1 MFCANNEVVTRNL
14 KILTLL
20 SSSISLSYICKK
32 IAPMNFLRTFLASVL
47 GTFTALFLG
56 GIIFFML
63 IAGIASVVN
72 SDDSSAAMI
81 QDNSVLSLKLNLP
94 IMDNVPGSQDF
105 QVSLGLDA
113 ESIQLIDLVTAIDL
127 AKTNNKIKGI
137 HLRSDYLVAGWAQTK
152 TLRDALL
159 SFKDSGK
166 FVSAYADFFTQ
177 KGYYLASAADSIFVN
192 PNGGVEFKGLASEVL
207 YFKDFED
214 EYGFK
219 MEVIRHGKYK
229 SSVEPYLSNSMSEAN
244 RDQIGSLIA
253 SFWETIGSEIAQARS
268 ISVAELDAIA
278 TDLKAN
284 LVGNALKVGLIDQI
298 SYKSEYIELL
308 KNKLGISEKDKLKLV
323 DYNDILAGNAA
334 HKKGV
339 RDKIAIIYAQGPIL
353 FGEGNETQIGE
364 QVFVEAIEEAA
375 KSKRVKAI
383 VLRVNSPGGSAM
395 ISDILWNALE
405 DAKKKKPL
413 LVSMGN
419 IAASG
424 GYYIACNADTIFADP
439 MTVTG
444 SIGVF
449 ATIPNVK
456 GFTDNIGINAEHV
469 MTHKNAVGYS
479 PFEPI
484 SSGFRKS
491 ALEGI
496 EHVYNTFKQRVA
508 DGRNLSLEEVEALAQ
523 GRVWTG
529 LQAKENGLVDELGG
543 LGAAIEAA
551 AALAEIEEYN
561 LTSYPKVETD
571 FDDIFTLMSPFTAI
585 ETQIKSVLPREF
597 SAFIEASISEKN
609 QAPRIQVRIP
619 FLLDIR

>member
-1 MFCANNEVVTRNL
+1 M
-14 KILTLL
+14 
-20 SSSISLSYICKK
+20 SPSISLSYICKK
-32 IAPMNFLRTFLASVL
+32 IAPMNFIRTFFASVL
-47 GTFTALFLG
+47 GTLTALFLG
-56 GIIFFML
+56 GIILFVL

-113 ESIQLIDLVTAIDL
+113 ESIQLIDLVTAIEL
-127 AKTNNKIKGI
+127 AKTNDKIKGI
-137 HLRSDYLVAGWAQTK
+137 HLRSDYLAAGWAQTK

-192 PNGGVEFKGLASEVL
+192 PNGGVELKGLASEVL

-229 SSVEPYLSNSMSEAN
+229 SAVEPYLSNSMSEAN
-244 RDQIGSLIA
+244 REQIGSLIA
-253 SFWETIGSEIAQARS
+253 SLWETIGSEIAEARN

-278 TDLKAN
+278 SDLKAN
-284 LVGNALKVGLIDQI
+284 LVGNTLKVGLIDHI

-308 KNKLGISEKDKLKLV
+308 KSKLGLSEKDKLKLV

-339 RDKIAIIYAQGPIL
+339 RDKIAVIYAQGPIL
-353 FGEGNETQIGE
+353 FGEGSETQIGD

-413 LVSMGN
+413 VVSMGN
-419 IAASG
+419 VAASG
-424 GYYIACNADTIFADP
+424 GYYIACNANTIFADP

-449 ATIPNVK
+449 ATIPNIK
-456 GFTDNIGINAEHV
+456 GFTDDIGIKAEHV

-484 SSGFRKS
+484 SPGFRKS
-491 ALEGI
+491 ALESI
-496 EHVYNTFKQRVA
+496 EHVYDTFKQRVA

-551 AALAEIEEYN
+551 AVLAEIEEYN

-571 FDDIFTLMSPFTAI
+571 FDDIFALMSPFAAI

-597 SAFIEASISEKN
+597 STFIEASTSEKN

-619 FLLDIR
+619 FSLDIR

>member
-1 MFCANNEVVTRNL
+1 M
-14 KILTLL
+14 
-20 SSSISLSYICKK
+20 SPSISLSYICKK
-32 IAPMNFLRTFLASVL
+32 IAPMNFIRTFFASVL
-47 GTFTALFLG
+47 GTLTALFLG
-56 GIIFFML
+56 GIILFVL

-113 ESIQLIDLVTAIDL
+113 ESIQLIDLVTAIEL
-127 AKTNNKIKGI
+127 AKTNDKIKGI
-137 HLRSDYLVAGWAQTK
+137 HLRSDYLAAGWAQTK

-159 SFKDSGK
+159 SFKNSGK

-192 PNGGVEFKGLASEVL
+192 PNGGVELKGLASEVL

-229 SSVEPYLSNSMSEAN
+229 SAVEPYLSNSMSEAN
-244 RDQIGSLIA
+244 REQIGSLIA
-253 SFWETIGSEIAQARS
+253 SLWETIGSEIAEARN

-278 TDLKAN
+278 SDLKAN
-284 LVGNALKVGLIDQI
+284 LVGNALKVGLIDHV

-308 KNKLGISEKDKLKLV
+308 KSKLGLSEKDKLKLV
-323 DYNDILAGNAA
+323 DYNDILAGNAS

-339 RDKIAIIYAQGPIL
+339 RDKIAVIYAQGPIL
-353 FGEGNETQIGE
+353 FGEGSETQIGD

-405 DAKKKKPL
+405 DARKKKPL
-413 LVSMGN
+413 VVSMGN
-419 IAASG
+419 VAASG
-424 GYYIACNADTIFADP
+424 GYYIACNANTIFADP

-449 ATIPNVK
+449 ATIPNIK
-456 GFTDNIGINAEHV
+456 GFTDDIGIKAEHV

-484 SSGFRKS
+484 SRGFRKS

-496 EHVYNTFKQRVA
+496 KNVYDTFKQRVA

-551 AALAEIEEYN
+551 AVLAEIEEYN

-571 FDDIFTLMSPFTAI
+571 FDDIFALMSPFAAI

-597 SAFIEASISEKN
+597 STFIEASTSEKN

-619 FLLDIR
+619 FSLDIR

>member
-1 MFCANNEVVTRNL
+1 
-14 KILTLL
+14 
-20 SSSISLSYICKK
+20 
-32 IAPMNFLRTFLASVL
+32 MNFLRTFFASVL
-47 GTFTALFLG
+47 GTLTALFLG
-56 GIIFFML
+56 GIILFML

-113 ESIQLIDLVTAIDL
+113 ESIQLIDLVTAIEL
-127 AKTNNKIKGI
+127 AKTNGKIKGI
-137 HLRSDYLVAGWAQTK
+137 HLRSDYLAAGWAQTK

-177 KGYYLASAADSIFVN
+177 KGYYLASASDSIFVN

-229 SSVEPYLSNSMSEAN
+229 SAVEPYLSNSMSEAN
-244 RDQIGSLIA
+244 REQIGSLIA
-253 SFWETIGSEIAQARS
+253 SLWETIGSEIAEARS
-268 ISVAELDAIA
+268 ISVAELDVIA
-278 TDLKAN
+278 TNLEAN
-284 LVGNALKVGLIDQI
+284 LLGNALKVGLIDQI

-308 KNKLGISEKDKLKLV
+308 KNKLGLLEKDKLKLV

-353 FGEGNETQIGE
+353 FGEGNETQIGD

-413 LVSMGN
+413 VVSMGN
-419 IAASG
+419 VAASG

-456 GFTDNIGINAEHV
+456 GFTDDIGIKAEHV

-484 SSGFRKS
+484 SPGFRKS
-491 ALEGI
+491 ALESI
-496 EHVYNTFKQRVA
+496 EHVYDTFKQRVA

-529 LQAKENGLVDELGG
+529 LQAKKNGLVDELGG

-551 AALAEIEEYN
+551 AVLAEIEEYN

-571 FDDIFTLMSPFTAI
+571 FDDIFALMSPFAKI
-585 ETQIKSVLPREF
+585 ETQIKLALPREF
-597 SAFIEASISEKN
+597 STFIEASTSEKN
-609 QAPRIQVRIP
+609 QAPRIQARIP
-619 FLLDIR
+619 FSLDIR

>member
-1 MFCANNEVVTRNL
+1 
-14 KILTLL
+14 
-20 SSSISLSYICKK
+20 
-32 IAPMNFLRTFLASVL
+32 
-47 GTFTALFLG
+47 
-56 GIIFFML
+56 
-63 IAGIASVVN
+63 
-72 SDDSSAAMI
+72 
-81 QDNSVLSLKLNLP
+81 
-94 IMDNVPGSQDF
+94 MDNVPGSQDF

-113 ESIQLIDLVTAIDL
+113 ESIQLIDLVTAIEL
-127 AKTNNKIKGI
+127 AKTNDKIKGI
-137 HLRSDYLVAGWAQTK
+137 HLRSDYLAAGWAQTK

-159 SFKDSGK
+159 SFKNSGK

-192 PNGGVEFKGLASEVL
+192 PNGGVELKGLASEVL

-229 SSVEPYLSNSMSEAN
+229 SAVEPYLSNSMSEAN
-244 RDQIGSLIA
+244 REQIGSLIA
-253 SFWETIGSEIAQARS
+253 SLWETIGSEIAEARN

-278 TDLKAN
+278 SDLKAN
-284 LVGNALKVGLIDQI
+284 LVGNALKVGLIDHV

-308 KNKLGISEKDKLKLV
+308 KSKLGLSEKDKLKLV

-339 RDKIAIIYAQGPIL
+339 RDKIAVIYAQGPIL
-353 FGEGNETQIGE
+353 FGEGSETQIGD
-364 QVFVEAIEEAA
+364 QVFVEAIQEAA

-413 LVSMGN
+413 VVSMGN
-419 IAASG
+419 VAASG
-424 GYYIACNADTIFADP
+424 GYYIACNANTIFADP

-449 ATIPNVK
+449 STIPNIK
-456 GFTDNIGINAEHV
+456 GFTDDIGIKAEHV

-479 PFEPI
+479 PFESI
-484 SSGFRKS
+484 SPGFRKS

-496 EHVYNTFKQRVA
+496 EYVYDTFKQRVA

-543 LGAAIEAA
+543 LGAAIKAA
-551 AALAEIEEYN
+551 AVLAEIEEYN

-571 FDDIFTLMSPFTAI
+571 FDDIFALMSPFAAI
-585 ETQIKSVLPREF
+585 ETQIKSALPREF
-597 SAFIEASISEKN
+597 STFIEASTSEKN
-609 QAPRIQVRIP
+609 QAPRIQARIP
-619 FLLDIR
+619 FSLDIR

>member
-1 MFCANNEVVTRNL
+1 
-14 KILTLL
+14 
-20 SSSISLSYICKK
+20 
-32 IAPMNFLRTFLASVL
+32 MNFLRTFFASVL
-47 GTFTALFLG
+47 GTLTALFLG
-56 GIIFFML
+56 GIILFML

-72 SDDSSAAMI
+72 SNDSSAAMI

-127 AKTNNKIKGI
+127 AKTNDKIKGI
-137 HLRSDYLVAGWAQTK
+137 HLRSDYLMAGWVQIK

-177 KGYYLASAADSIFVN
+177 KGYYLASASDSIFVN

-229 SSVEPYLSNSMSEAN
+229 SAVEPYLSNSMSEAN
-244 RDQIGSLIA
+244 REQIGSLIA
-253 SFWETIGSEIAQARS
+253 SLWETIGSEIAEARS
-268 ISVAELDAIA
+268 ISVAELDVIA
-278 TDLKAN
+278 TNLEAN
-284 LVGNALKVGLIDQI
+284 LLGNALKVGLIDQI

-308 KNKLGISEKDKLKLV
+308 KNKLGLLEKDKLKLV

-353 FGEGNETQIGE
+353 FGEGNETQIGD

-413 LVSMGN
+413 VVSMGN
-419 IAASG
+419 VAASG

-456 GFTDNIGINAEHV
+456 GFTDDIGIKAEHV

-484 SSGFRKS
+484 SPGFRKS
-491 ALEGI
+491 ALESI
-496 EHVYNTFKQRVA
+496 EHVYDTFKQRVA

-529 LQAKENGLVDELGG
+529 LQAKKNGLVDELGG

-551 AALAEIEEYN
+551 AVLAEIEEYN

-571 FDDIFTLMSPFTAI
+571 FDDIFALMSPFTAI
-585 ETQIKSVLPREF
+585 ETQIKSLLPREF
-597 SAFIEASISEKN
+597 SAFIEASISGKN
-609 QAPRIQVRIP
+609 QVPRIQARIP
-619 FLLDIR
+619 FSLDIR

>member
-1 MFCANNEVVTRNL
+1 M
-14 KILTLL
+14 
-20 SSSISLSYICKK
+20 SPSISLSYICKK
-32 IAPMNFLRTFLASVL
+32 IAPMNFIRTFFASVL
-47 GTFTALFLG
+47 GTLTALFLG
-56 GIIFFML
+56 GIILFVL

-113 ESIQLIDLVTAIDL
+113 ESIQLIDLVTAIEL
-127 AKTNNKIKGI
+127 AKTNDKIKGI
-137 HLRSDYLVAGWAQTK
+137 HLRSDYLAAGWAQTK

-159 SFKDSGK
+159 SFKNSGK

-192 PNGGVEFKGLASEVL
+192 PNGGVELKGLASEVL

-229 SSVEPYLSNSMSEAN
+229 SAVEPYLSNSMSEAN
-244 RDQIGSLIA
+244 REQIGSLIA
-253 SFWETIGSEIAQARS
+253 SLWETIGSEIAEARN

-278 TDLKAN
+278 SDLKAN
-284 LVGNALKVGLIDQI
+284 LVGNALKVGLIDHV

-308 KNKLGISEKDKLKLV
+308 KSKLGLSEKDKLKLV
-323 DYNDILAGNAA
+323 DYNDILAGNAS

-339 RDKIAIIYAQGPIL
+339 RDKIAVIYAQGPIL
-353 FGEGNETQIGE
+353 FGEGSETQIGD

-413 LVSMGN
+413 VVSMGN
-419 IAASG
+419 VAASG
-424 GYYIACNADTIFADP
+424 GYYIACNANTIFADP

-449 ATIPNVK
+449 ATIPNIK
-456 GFTDNIGINAEHV
+456 GFTDDIGIKAEHV

-484 SSGFRKS
+484 SPGFRKS

-496 EHVYNTFKQRVA
+496 ENVYDTFKQRVA

-551 AALAEIEEYN
+551 AVLAEIEEYN

-571 FDDIFTLMSPFTAI
+571 FDDIFALMSPFAAI

-597 SAFIEASISEKN
+597 STFIEASTSEKN

-619 FLLDIR
+619 FSLDIR

>member
-1 MFCANNEVVTRNL
+1 M
-14 KILTLL
+14 
-20 SSSISLSYICKK
+20 SPSISLSYICKK
-32 IAPMNFLRTFLASVL
+32 IAPMNFIRTFFASVL
-47 GTFTALFLG
+47 GTLTALFLG
-56 GIIFFML
+56 GIILFML

-113 ESIQLIDLVTAIDL
+113 ESIQLIDLVTAIEL
-127 AKTNNKIKGI
+127 AKTNDKIKGI
-137 HLRSDYLVAGWAQTK
+137 HLRSDYLAAGWAQTK

-192 PNGGVEFKGLASEVL
+192 PNGGVELKGLASEVL

-229 SSVEPYLSNSMSEAN
+229 SAVEPYLSNSMSEAN
-244 RDQIGSLIA
+244 REQIGSLIA
-253 SFWETIGSEIAQARS
+253 SLWETIGSEIAEARN

-278 TDLKAN
+278 SDLKAN
-284 LVGNALKVGLIDQI
+284 LVGNALKVGLIDHV

-308 KNKLGISEKDKLKLV
+308 KSKLGLSEKDKLKLV

-339 RDKIAIIYAQGPIL
+339 RDKIAVIYAQGPIL
-353 FGEGNETQIGE
+353 FGEGSETQIGD

-413 LVSMGN
+413 VVSMGN
-419 IAASG
+419 VAASG
-424 GYYIACNADTIFADP
+424 GYYIACNANTIFADP

-449 ATIPNVK
+449 ATIPNIK
-456 GFTDNIGINAEHV
+456 GFTDDIGIKAEHV

-484 SSGFRKS
+484 SRGFRKS

-496 EHVYNTFKQRVA
+496 EHVYDTFKQRVA

-551 AALAEIEEYN
+551 AVLAEIEEYN

-571 FDDIFTLMSPFTAI
+571 FDDIFALMSPFAAI

-597 SAFIEASISEKN
+597 STFIEASTSEKN

-619 FLLDIR
+619 FSLDIR

>member
-1 MFCANNEVVTRNL
+1 M
-14 KILTLL
+14 
-20 SSSISLSYICKK
+20 SPSISLSYICKK
-32 IAPMNFLRTFLASVL
+32 IAPMNFIRIFFASVL
-47 GTFTALFLG
+47 GTLTALFLG
-56 GIIFFML
+56 GIILFML

-94 IMDNVPGSQDF
+94 IIDNVPGSQDF

-113 ESIQLIDLVTAIDL
+113 ESIQLIDLVTAIEL
-127 AKTNNKIKGI
+127 AKTNDKIKGI
-137 HLRSDYLVAGWAQTK
+137 HLRSDYLAAGWAQTK
-152 TLRDALL
+152 TLRDVLL

-192 PNGGVEFKGLASEVL
+192 PNGGVELKGLASEVL

-229 SSVEPYLSNSMSEAN
+229 SAVEPYLSNSMSEAN
-244 RDQIGSLIA
+244 REQIGSLIA
-253 SFWETIGSEIAQARS
+253 SLWETIGSEIAEARN

-278 TDLKAN
+278 SDLKAN
-284 LVGNALKVGLIDQI
+284 LVGNALKVGLIDHI

-308 KNKLGISEKDKLKLV
+308 KSKLGLSEKDKLKLV

-339 RDKIAIIYAQGPIL
+339 RDKIAVIYAQGPIL
-353 FGEGNETQIGE
+353 FGEGSETQIGD

-413 LVSMGN
+413 VVSMGN
-419 IAASG
+419 VAASG
-424 GYYIACNADTIFADP
+424 GYYIACNANIIFADP

-449 ATIPNVK
+449 ATIPNIK
-456 GFTDNIGINAEHV
+456 GFTDDIGIKAEHV
-469 MTHKNAVGYS
+469 MTHENAVGYS

-484 SSGFRKS
+484 SPGFRKS
-491 ALEGI
+491 ALESI
-496 EHVYNTFKQRVA
+496 EHVYDTFKQRVA

-551 AALAEIEEYN
+551 AVLAEIEEYN
-561 LTSYPKVETD
+561 LTSYPKIETD
-571 FDDIFTLMSPFTAI
+571 FDDIFALMSPFAAI

-597 SAFIEASISEKN
+597 STFIEASTSEKN
-609 QAPRIQVRIP
+609 QAPRIQARIP
-619 FLLDIR
+619 FSLDIR

>member
-1 MFCANNEVVTRNL
+1 
-14 KILTLL
+14 
-20 SSSISLSYICKK
+20 
-32 IAPMNFLRTFLASVL
+32 MNFIRTFFASVL
-47 GTFTALFLG
+47 GTLTALFLG
-56 GIIFFML
+56 GIILFML

-113 ESIQLIDLVTAIDL
+113 ESIQLIDLVTAIEL
-127 AKTNNKIKGI
+127 AKTNDKIKGI
-137 HLRSDYLVAGWAQTK
+137 HLRSDYLAAGWAQTK

-192 PNGGVEFKGLASEVL
+192 PNGGVELKGLASEVL

-229 SSVEPYLSNSMSEAN
+229 SAVEPYLSNSMSEAN
-244 RDQIGSLIA
+244 REQIGSLIA
-253 SFWETIGSEIAQARS
+253 SLWETIGSEIAEARN

-278 TDLKAN
+278 SDLKAN
-284 LVGNALKVGLIDQI
+284 LVGNALKVGLIDHI
-298 SYKSEYIELL
+298 SYKSEYIDLL
-308 KNKLGISEKDKLKLV
+308 KSKLGLSEKDKLKLV
-323 DYNDILAGNAA
+323 AYNDILAGNAA

-339 RDKIAIIYAQGPIL
+339 RDKIAVIYAQGPIL
-353 FGEGNETQIGE
+353 FGEGSETQIGD

-413 LVSMGN
+413 VVSMGN
-419 IAASG
+419 VAASG
-424 GYYIACNADTIFADP
+424 GYYIACNANTIFADP

-449 ATIPNVK
+449 ATIPNIK
-456 GFTDNIGINAEHV
+456 GFTDDIGIKAEHV

-479 PFEPI
+479 PFESI
-484 SSGFRKS
+484 SPGFRKS

-496 EHVYNTFKQRVA
+496 EYVYDTFKQRVA

-551 AALAEIEEYN
+551 AVLAEIEEYN

-571 FDDIFTLMSPFTAI
+571 FDDIFALMSPFAAI

-597 SAFIEASISEKN
+597 STFIEASTSEKN
-609 QAPRIQVRIP
+609 QAPRIQARIP
-619 FLLDIR
+619 FSLDIR

>member
-1 MFCANNEVVTRNL
+1 
-14 KILTLL
+14 
-20 SSSISLSYICKK
+20 
-32 IAPMNFLRTFLASVL
+32 MNFIRTFFASVL
-47 GTFTALFLG
+47 GTLTALFLG
-56 GIIFFML
+56 GIILFML

-72 SDDSSAAMI
+72 SDDSSAAII

-94 IMDNVPGSQDF
+94 ILDNVPGSQDF

-113 ESIQLIDLVTAIDL
+113 ESIQLIDLVTAIEL
-127 AKTNNKIKGI
+127 SKTNDKIKGI
-137 HLRSDYLVAGWAQTK
+137 HLRSDYLAAGWAQTK

-192 PNGGVEFKGLASEVL
+192 PNGGVELKGLASEVL

-229 SSVEPYLSNSMSEAN
+229 SAVEPYLSNSMSEAN
-244 RDQIGSLIA
+244 REQIGSLIA
-253 SFWETIGSEIAQARS
+253 SLWETIGSEIAEARN

-278 TDLKAN
+278 SDLKAN
-284 LVGNALKVGLIDQI
+284 LVGNALKVGLIDHI

-308 KNKLGISEKDKLKLV
+308 KSKLGLSEKDKLKLV
-323 DYNDILAGNAA
+323 AYNDILAGNAA

-339 RDKIAIIYAQGPIL
+339 RDKIAVIYAQGPIL
-353 FGEGNETQIGE
+353 FGEGSETQIGD
-364 QVFVEAIEEAA
+364 QVFVEAIQEAA

-413 LVSMGN
+413 VVSMGN
-419 IAASG
+419 VAASG
-424 GYYIACNADTIFADP
+424 GYYIACNANTIFADP

-449 ATIPNVK
+449 ATIPNIK
-456 GFTDNIGINAEHV
+456 GFTDDIGIKAEHV

-479 PFEPI
+479 PFESI
-484 SSGFRKS
+484 SPGFRKS

-496 EHVYNTFKQRVA
+496 EYVYDTFKQRVA

-551 AALAEIEEYN
+551 AVLAEIEEYN
-561 LTSYPKVETD
+561 LTSYPKIETD
-571 FDDIFTLMSPFTAI
+571 FDDIFALMSPFAAI

-597 SAFIEASISEKN
+597 STFIEASTSEKN
-609 QAPRIQVRIP
+609 QAPRIQARIP
-619 FLLDIR
+619 FSLDIR

>member
-1 MFCANNEVVTRNL
+1 M
-14 KILTLL
+14 
-20 SSSISLSYICKK
+20 SPSISLSYICKK
-32 IAPMNFLRTFLASVL
+32 IAPMNFMRTFFASVL
-47 GTFTALFLG
+47 GTLTALFLG
-56 GIIFFML
+56 GIIVFML

-113 ESIQLIDLVTAIDL
+113 ESIQLIDLVTAIEL
-127 AKTNNKIKGI
+127 AKTNDKIKGI
-137 HLRSDYLVAGWAQTK
+137 HLRSDYLAAGWAQTK

-192 PNGGVEFKGLASEVL
+192 PNGGVELKGLASEVL

-229 SSVEPYLSNSMSEAN
+229 SAVEPYLSNSMSDAN
-244 RDQIGSLIA
+244 REQIGSLIA
-253 SFWETIGSEIAQARS
+253 SLWETIGSEIAEARN

-278 TDLKAN
+278 SDLKAN
-284 LVGNALKVGLIDQI
+284 LVGNALKVGLIDHI

-308 KNKLGISEKDKLKLV
+308 KSKLGLSEKDKLKLV

-339 RDKIAIIYAQGPIL
+339 RNKIAVIYAQGPIL
-353 FGEGNETQIGE
+353 FGEGSETQIGD

-405 DAKKKKPL
+405 DAKKKKTL
-413 LVSMGN
+413 VVSMGN
-419 IAASG
+419 VAASG
-424 GYYIACNADTIFADP
+424 GYYIACNANTIFADP

-449 ATIPNVK
+449 ATIPNIK
-456 GFTDNIGINAEHV
+456 GFTDDIGIKAEHV
-469 MTHKNAVGYS
+469 MTHENAVGYS

-484 SSGFRKS
+484 SPGFRKS
-491 ALEGI
+491 ALESI
-496 EHVYNTFKQRVA
+496 EHVYDTFKQRVA

-551 AALAEIEEYN
+551 AVLAEIEEYN
-561 LTSYPKVETD
+561 LTSYPKIETD
-571 FDDIFTLMSPFTAI
+571 FDDIFALMSPFAAI

-597 SAFIEASISEKN
+597 STFIESSTSEKN
-609 QAPRIQVRIP
+609 QAPRIQARIP
-619 FLLDIR
+619 FSLDIR

>member
-1 MFCANNEVVTRNL
+1 M
-14 KILTLL
+14 
-20 SSSISLSYICKK
+20 SPSISLSYICKK
-32 IAPMNFLRTFLASVL
+32 IAPMNFIRTFFASVL
-47 GTFTALFLG
+47 GTLTALFLG
-56 GIIFFML
+56 GIILFVL

-113 ESIQLIDLVTAIDL
+113 ESIQLIDLVTAIEL
-127 AKTNNKIKGI
+127 AKTNDKIKGI
-137 HLRSDYLVAGWAQTK
+137 HLRSDYLAAGWAQTK

-192 PNGGVEFKGLASEVL
+192 PNGGVELKGLASEVL

-229 SSVEPYLSNSMSEAN
+229 SAVEPYLSNSMSEAN
-244 RDQIGSLIA
+244 REQIGSLIA
-253 SFWETIGSEIAQARS
+253 SLWETIGSEIAEARN

-278 TDLKAN
+278 SDLKAN
-284 LVGNALKVGLIDQI
+284 LVGNALKVGLIDHV

-308 KNKLGISEKDKLKLV
+308 KSKLGLSEKDKLKLV

-339 RDKIAIIYAQGPIL
+339 RDKIAVIYAQGPIL
-353 FGEGNETQIGE
+353 FGEGSETQIGD

-413 LVSMGN
+413 VVSMGN
-419 IAASG
+419 VAASG
-424 GYYIACNADTIFADP
+424 GYYIACNANTIFADP

-449 ATIPNVK
+449 ATIPNIK
-456 GFTDNIGINAEHV
+456 GFTDDIGIKAEHV

-484 SSGFRKS
+484 SPGFRKS

-496 EHVYNTFKQRVA
+496 EHVYDTFKQRVA

-551 AALAEIEEYN
+551 AVLAEIEEYN

-571 FDDIFTLMSPFTAI
+571 FDDIFALMSPFAAI

-597 SAFIEASISEKN
+597 STFIEASTSEKN
-609 QAPRIQVRIP
+609 QAPRIQARIP
-619 FLLDIR
+619 FSLDIR

>member
-1 MFCANNEVVTRNL
+1 M
-14 KILTLL
+14 
-20 SSSISLSYICKK
+20 SPSISLSYICKK
-32 IAPMNFLRTFLASVL
+32 IAPMNFIRTFFASVL
-47 GTFTALFLG
+47 GTLTALFLG
-56 GIIFFML
+56 GIILFVL

-113 ESIQLIDLVTAIDL
+113 ESIQLIDLVTAIEL
-127 AKTNNKIKGI
+127 AKTNDKIKGI
-137 HLRSDYLVAGWAQTK
+137 HLRSDYLAAGWAQTK

-159 SFKDSGK
+159 SFKNSGK

-192 PNGGVEFKGLASEVL
+192 PNGGVELKGLASEVL

-229 SSVEPYLSNSMSEAN
+229 SAVEPYLSNSMSEAN
-244 RDQIGSLIA
+244 REQIGSLIA
-253 SFWETIGSEIAQARS
+253 SLWETIGSEIAEARN

-278 TDLKAN
+278 SDLKAN
-284 LVGNALKVGLIDQI
+284 LVGNALKVGLIDHV

-308 KNKLGISEKDKLKLV
+308 KSKLGLSEKDKLKLV
-323 DYNDILAGNAA
+323 DYNDILAGNAS

-339 RDKIAIIYAQGPIL
+339 RDKIAVIYAQGPIL
-353 FGEGNETQIGE
+353 FGEGSETQIGD

-405 DAKKKKPL
+405 EAKKKKPL
-413 LVSMGN
+413 VVSMGN
-419 IAASG
+419 VAASG
-424 GYYIACNADTIFADP
+424 GYYIACNANTIFADP

-449 ATIPNVK
+449 ATIPNIK
-456 GFTDNIGINAEHV
+456 GFTDDIGIKAEHV

-484 SSGFRKS
+484 SRGFRKS

-496 EHVYNTFKQRVA
+496 EHVYDTFKQRVA

-551 AALAEIEEYN
+551 AVLAEIEEYN

-571 FDDIFTLMSPFTAI
+571 FDDIFALMSPFAAI

-597 SAFIEASISEKN
+597 STFIEASTSEKN

-619 FLLDIR
+619 FSLDIR

>member
-1 MFCANNEVVTRNL
+1 M
-14 KILTLL
+14 
-20 SSSISLSYICKK
+20 SPSISLSYICKK
-32 IAPMNFLRTFLASVL
+32 IAPMNFIRTFFASVL
-47 GTFTALFLG
+47 GTLTALFLG
-56 GIIFFML
+56 GIILFVL

-113 ESIQLIDLVTAIDL
+113 ESIQLIDLVTAIEL
-127 AKTNNKIKGI
+127 SKTNDKIKGI
-137 HLRSDYLVAGWAQTK
+137 HLRSDYLAAGWAQTK

-159 SFKDSGK
+159 SFKNSGK

-192 PNGGVEFKGLASEVL
+192 PNGGVELKGLASEVL

-229 SSVEPYLSNSMSEAN
+229 SAVEPYLSNSMSEAN
-244 RDQIGSLIA
+244 REQIGSLIA
-253 SFWETIGSEIAQARS
+253 SLWETIGSEIAEARN

-278 TDLKAN
+278 SDLKAN
-284 LVGNALKVGLIDQI
+284 LVGNALKVGLIDHV

-308 KNKLGISEKDKLKLV
+308 KSKLGLSEKDKLKLV

-339 RDKIAIIYAQGPIL
+339 RDKIAVIYAQGPIL
-353 FGEGNETQIGE
+353 FGEGSETQIGD

-413 LVSMGN
+413 VVSMGN
-419 IAASG
+419 VAASG
-424 GYYIACNADTIFADP
+424 GYYIACNANTIFADP

-449 ATIPNVK
+449 ATIPNIK
-456 GFTDNIGINAEHV
+456 GFTDDIGIKAEHV

-484 SSGFRKS
+484 SPGFRKS

-496 EHVYNTFKQRVA
+496 ENVYDTFKQRVA

-551 AALAEIEEYN
+551 AVLAEIEEYN

-571 FDDIFTLMSPFTAI
+571 FDDIFALMSPFAAI

-597 SAFIEASISEKN
+597 STFIEASTSEKN

-619 FLLDIR
+619 FSLDIR

>member
-1 MFCANNEVVTRNL
+1 M
-14 KILTLL
+14 
-20 SSSISLSYICKK
+20 SPSISLSYICKK
-32 IAPMNFLRTFLASVL
+32 IAPMNFIRTFFASVL
-47 GTFTALFLG
+47 GTLTALFLG
-56 GIIFFML
+56 GIILFML

-113 ESIQLIDLVTAIDL
+113 ESIQLIDLVTAIEL
-127 AKTNNKIKGI
+127 AKTNDKIKGI
-137 HLRSDYLVAGWAQTK
+137 HLRSDYLAAGWAQTK

-159 SFKDSGK
+159 SFKNSGK

-192 PNGGVEFKGLASEVL
+192 PNGGVELKGLASEVL

-229 SSVEPYLSNSMSEAN
+229 SAVEPYLSNSMSEAN
-244 RDQIGSLIA
+244 REQIGSLIA
-253 SFWETIGSEIAQARS
+253 SLWETIGSEIAEARN

-278 TDLKAN
+278 SDLKAN
-284 LVGNALKVGLIDQI
+284 LVGNALKVGLIDHV

-308 KNKLGISEKDKLKLV
+308 KSKLGLSEKDKLKLV

-339 RDKIAIIYAQGPIL
+339 RDKIAVIYAQGPIL
-353 FGEGNETQIGE
+353 FGEGSETQIGD

-405 DAKKKKPL
+405 DARKKKPL
-413 LVSMGN
+413 VVSMGN
-419 IAASG
+419 VAASG
-424 GYYIACNADTIFADP
+424 GYYIACNANTIFADP

-449 ATIPNVK
+449 ATIPNIK
-456 GFTDNIGINAEHV
+456 GFTDDIGIKAEHV

-484 SSGFRKS
+484 SPGFRKS

-496 EHVYNTFKQRVA
+496 ENVYDTFKQRVA

-551 AALAEIEEYN
+551 AVLAEIEEYN

-571 FDDIFTLMSPFTAI
+571 FDDIFALMSPFAAI

-597 SAFIEASISEKN
+597 STFIEASTSEKN
-609 QAPRIQVRIP
+609 QAPRIQARIP
-619 FLLDIR
+619 FSLDIR

>member
-1 MFCANNEVVTRNL
+1 M
-14 KILTLL
+14 
-20 SSSISLSYICKK
+20 SPSISLSYICKK
-32 IAPMNFLRTFLASVL
+32 IAPMNFIRTFFASVL
-47 GTFTALFLG
+47 GTLTALFLG
-56 GIIFFML
+56 GIILFVL

-113 ESIQLIDLVTAIDL
+113 ESIQLIDLVTAIEL
-127 AKTNNKIKGI
+127 AKTNDKIKGI
-137 HLRSDYLVAGWAQTK
+137 HLRSDYLAAGWAQTK

-192 PNGGVEFKGLASEVL
+192 PNGGVELKGLASEVL

-229 SSVEPYLSNSMSEAN
+229 SAVEPYLSNSMSEAN
-244 RDQIGSLIA
+244 REQIGSLIA
-253 SFWETIGSEIAQARS
+253 SLWETIGSEIAEARN

-278 TDLKAN
+278 SDLKAN
-284 LVGNALKVGLIDQI
+284 LVGNALKVGLIDHV

-308 KNKLGISEKDKLKLV
+308 KSKLGLSEKDKLKLV

-339 RDKIAIIYAQGPIL
+339 RDKIAVIYAQGPIL
-353 FGEGNETQIGE
+353 FGEGSETQIGD

-405 DAKKKKPL
+405 DARKKKPL
-413 LVSMGN
+413 VVSMGN
-419 IAASG
+419 VAASG
-424 GYYIACNADTIFADP
+424 GYYIACNANTIFADP

-449 ATIPNVK
+449 ATIPNIK
-456 GFTDNIGINAEHV
+456 GFTDDIGIKAEHV

-484 SSGFRKS
+484 SPGFRKS

-496 EHVYNTFKQRVA
+496 ENVYDTFKQRVA

-551 AALAEIEEYN
+551 AVLAEIEEYN

-571 FDDIFTLMSPFTAI
+571 FDDIFALMSPFAAI

-597 SAFIEASISEKN
+597 STFIEASTSEKN

-619 FLLDIR
+619 FSLDIR

>member
-1 MFCANNEVVTRNL
+1 M
-14 KILTLL
+14 
-20 SSSISLSYICKK
+20 SPSISLSYICKK
-32 IAPMNFLRTFLASVL
+32 IAPMNFMRTFFASVL
-47 GTFTALFLG
+47 GTLTALFLG
-56 GIIFFML
+56 GIIVFML

-94 IMDNVPGSQDF
+94 IMDNVPVSQDF

-113 ESIQLIDLVTAIDL
+113 ESIQLIDLVTAIEL
-127 AKTNNKIKGI
+127 AKTNDKIKGI
-137 HLRSDYLVAGWAQTK
+137 HLRSDYLAAGWAQTK

-192 PNGGVEFKGLASEVL
+192 PNGGVELKGLASEVL

-229 SSVEPYLSNSMSEAN
+229 SAVEPYLSNSMSDAN
-244 RDQIGSLIA
+244 REQIGSLIA
-253 SFWETIGSEIAQARS
+253 SLWETIGSEIAEARN

-278 TDLKAN
+278 SDLKAN
-284 LVGNALKVGLIDQI
+284 LVGNALNVGLIDHI

-308 KNKLGISEKDKLKLV
+308 KSKLGLSEKDKLKLV

-339 RDKIAIIYAQGPIL
+339 RDKIAVIYAQGPIL
-353 FGEGNETQIGE
+353 FGEGSETQIGD

-405 DAKKKKPL
+405 DAKKKKTL
-413 LVSMGN
+413 VVSMGN
-419 IAASG
+419 VAASG
-424 GYYIACNADTIFADP
+424 GYYIACNANTIFADP

-449 ATIPNVK
+449 ATIPNIK
-456 GFTDNIGINAEHV
+456 GFTDDIGIKAEHV
-469 MTHKNAVGYS
+469 MTHENAVGYS

-484 SSGFRKS
+484 SPGFRKS
-491 ALEGI
+491 ALESI
-496 EHVYNTFKQRVA
+496 EHVYDTFKQRVA

-551 AALAEIEEYN
+551 AVLAEIEEYN
-561 LTSYPKVETD
+561 LTSYPKIETD
-571 FDDIFTLMSPFTAI
+571 FDDIFALMSPFAAI

-597 SAFIEASISEKN
+597 STFIESSTSEKN
-609 QAPRIQVRIP
+609 QAPRIQARIP
-619 FLLDIR
+619 FSLDIR

>member
-1 MFCANNEVVTRNL
+1 M
-14 KILTLL
+14 
-20 SSSISLSYICKK
+20 SPSISLSYICKK
-32 IAPMNFLRTFLASVL
+32 IAPMNFIRTFFASVL
-47 GTFTALFLG
+47 GTLTALFLG
-56 GIIFFML
+56 GIILFML

-113 ESIQLIDLVTAIDL
+113 ESIQLIDLVTAIEL
-127 AKTNNKIKGI
+127 AKTNDKIKGI
-137 HLRSDYLVAGWAQTK
+137 HLRSDYLAAGWAQTK

-192 PNGGVEFKGLASEVL
+192 PNGGVELKGLASEVL

-229 SSVEPYLSNSMSEAN
+229 SAVEPYLSNSMSEAN
-244 RDQIGSLIA
+244 REQIGSLIA
-253 SFWETIGSEIAQARS
+253 SLWETIGSEIAEARN

-278 TDLKAN
+278 SDLKAN
-284 LVGNALKVGLIDQI
+284 LVGNALKVGLIDHV

-308 KNKLGISEKDKLKLV
+308 KSKLGLSEKDKLKLV
-323 DYNDILAGNAA
+323 DYNDILQGNAA

-339 RDKIAIIYAQGPIL
+339 RDKIAVIYAQGPIL
-353 FGEGNETQIGE
+353 FGEGSETQIGD

-413 LVSMGN
+413 VVSMGN
-419 IAASG
+419 VAASG
-424 GYYIACNADTIFADP
+424 GYYIACNANTIFADP

-449 ATIPNVK
+449 ATIPNIK
-456 GFTDNIGINAEHV
+456 GFTDDIGIKAEHV

-479 PFEPI
+479 PFESI
-484 SSGFRKS
+484 SPGFRKS

-496 EHVYNTFKQRVA
+496 EYVYDTFKQRVA

-551 AALAEIEEYN
+551 AVLAEIEEYN

-571 FDDIFTLMSPFTAI
+571 FDDIFALMSPFAAI

-597 SAFIEASISEKN
+597 STFIEASTSEKN
-609 QAPRIQVRIP
+609 QAPRIQARIP
-619 FLLDIR
+619 FSLDIR

>member
-1 MFCANNEVVTRNL
+1 M
-14 KILTLL
+14 
-20 SSSISLSYICKK
+20 SPSISLSYICKK
-32 IAPMNFLRTFLASVL
+32 IAPMNFIRTFFASVL
-47 GTFTALFLG
+47 GTLTALFLG
-56 GIIFFML
+56 GIILFML

-113 ESIQLIDLVTAIDL
+113 ESIQLIDLVTAIEL
-127 AKTNNKIKGI
+127 AKTNDKIKGI
-137 HLRSDYLVAGWAQTK
+137 HLRSDYLAAGWAQTK

-192 PNGGVEFKGLASEVL
+192 PNGGVELKGLASEVL

-229 SSVEPYLSNSMSEAN
+229 SAVEPYLSNSMSEAN
-244 RDQIGSLIA
+244 REQIGSLIA
-253 SFWETIGSEIAQARS
+253 SLWETIGSEIAEARN

-278 TDLKAN
+278 SDLKAN
-284 LVGNALKVGLIDQI
+284 LVGNALKVGLIDHI
-298 SYKSEYIELL
+298 SYKSKYVELL
-308 KNKLGISEKDKLKLV
+308 KSKLGLSEKDKLKLV

-339 RDKIAIIYAQGPIL
+339 RDKIAVIYAQGPIL
-353 FGEGNETQIGE
+353 FGEGSETQIGD
-364 QVFVEAIEEAA
+364 QVFVEAIQEAA

-413 LVSMGN
+413 VVSMGN
-419 IAASG
+419 VAASG
-424 GYYIACNADTIFADP
+424 GYYIACNANTIFADP

-449 ATIPNVK
+449 ATIPNIK
-456 GFTDNIGINAEHV
+456 GFTDDIGIKAEHV

-479 PFEPI
+479 PFESI
-484 SSGFRKS
+484 SPGFRKS

-496 EHVYNTFKQRVA
+496 EYVYDTFKQRVA

-551 AALAEIEEYN
+551 AVLAEIEEYN
-561 LTSYPKVETD
+561 LTSYPKIETD
-571 FDDIFTLMSPFTAI
+571 FDDIFAIMSPFAAI

-597 SAFIEASISEKN
+597 STFIEASTSEKN
-609 QAPRIQVRIP
+609 QAPRIQARIP
-619 FLLDIR
+619 FSLDIR

>member
-1 MFCANNEVVTRNL
+1 M
-14 KILTLL
+14 
-20 SSSISLSYICKK
+20 SPSISLSYICKK
-32 IAPMNFLRTFLASVL
+32 IAPMNFIRTFFASVL
-47 GTFTALFLG
+47 GTLTALFLG
-56 GIIFFML
+56 GIILFVL

-113 ESIQLIDLVTAIDL
+113 ESIQLIDLVTAIEL
-127 AKTNNKIKGI
+127 AKTNDKIKGI
-137 HLRSDYLVAGWAQTK
+137 HLRSDYLAAGWAQTK

-192 PNGGVEFKGLASEVL
+192 PNGGVELKGLASEVL

-229 SSVEPYLSNSMSEAN
+229 SAVEPYLSNSMSEAN
-244 RDQIGSLIA
+244 REQIGSLIA
-253 SFWETIGSEIAQARS
+253 SLWETIGSEIAEARN

-278 TDLKAN
+278 SDLKAN
-284 LVGNALKVGLIDQI
+284 LVGNALKVGLIDHI

-308 KNKLGISEKDKLKLV
+308 KSKLGLSEKDKLKLV

-339 RDKIAIIYAQGPIL
+339 RDKIAVIYAQGPIL
-353 FGEGNETQIGE
+353 FGEGSETQIGD

-413 LVSMGN
+413 VVSMGN
-419 IAASG
+419 VAASG
-424 GYYIACNADTIFADP
+424 GYYIACNANTIFADP

-449 ATIPNVK
+449 ATIPNIK
-456 GFTDNIGINAEHV
+456 GFTDDIGIKAEHV

-484 SSGFRKS
+484 SPGFRKS

-496 EHVYNTFKQRVA
+496 EHVYDTFKQRVA

-551 AALAEIEEYN
+551 AVLAEIEEYN

-571 FDDIFTLMSPFTAI
+571 FDDIFALMSPFAAI

-597 SAFIEASISEKN
+597 STFIEASTSEKN

-619 FLLDIR
+619 FSLDIR

>member
-1 MFCANNEVVTRNL
+1 
-14 KILTLL
+14 
-20 SSSISLSYICKK
+20 
-32 IAPMNFLRTFLASVL
+32 MNFLRTFFASVL
-47 GTFTALFLG
+47 GTLTALFLG
-56 GIIFFML
+56 GIILFML
-63 IAGIASVVN
+63 IAGIASAVN

-113 ESIQLIDLVTAIDL
+113 ESIQLIDLITAIDL
-127 AKTNNKIKGI
+127 AKTNDKIKGI

-166 FVSAYADFFTQ
+166 FVSAYADFLTQ

-192 PNGGVEFKGLASEVL
+192 PNGGVELKGLASEVL

-229 SSVEPYLSNSMSEAN
+229 SAVEPYLSNSMSEAN
-244 RDQIGSLIA
+244 REQIGSLIA
-253 SFWETIGSEIAQARS
+253 SFWETIGSEIAEARN
-268 ISVAELDAIA
+268 ISAAELDAIA
-278 TDLKAN
+278 SDLKAN

-298 SYKSEYIELL
+298 TYKSEYIELL
-308 KNKLGISEKDKLKLV
+308 KSKLGLLEKDKLKLV

-353 FGEGNETQIGE
+353 FGEGNETQIGD

-413 LVSMGN
+413 VVSMGN
-419 IAASG
+419 VAASG
-424 GYYIACNADTIFADP
+424 GYYIACNANTIFADP

-449 ATIPNVK
+449 ATIPNIK
-456 GFTDNIGINAEHV
+456 GFTDDIGIKAEHV

-484 SSGFRKS
+484 SPGFRKS

-496 EHVYNTFKQRVA
+496 EHVYETFKQRVA
-508 DGRNLSLEEVEALAQ
+508 YGRNLSLEEVEALAQ

-529 LQAKENGLVDELGG
+529 SQAKENGLVDELGG

-551 AALAEIEEYN
+551 AVLAEIEEYN

-571 FDDIFTLMSPFTAI
+571 FDDIFALMSPFATI
-585 ETQIKSVLPREF
+585 ETQIKSALPREF
-597 SAFIEASISEKN
+597 SAFIEASTSEKN
-609 QAPRIQVRIP
+609 QAPRIQARIP
-619 FLLDIR
+619 FSLDIR

>member
-1 MFCANNEVVTRNL
+1 
-14 KILTLL
+14 
-20 SSSISLSYICKK
+20 
-32 IAPMNFLRTFLASVL
+32 MNFIRTFFASVL
-47 GTFTALFLG
+47 GTLTALFLG
-56 GIIFFML
+56 GIILFML

-72 SDDSSAAMI
+72 SDDSSAAII

-94 IMDNVPGSQDF
+94 ILDNVPGSQDF

-113 ESIQLIDLVTAIDL
+113 ESIQLIDLVTAIEL
-127 AKTNNKIKGI
+127 SKTNDKIKGI
-137 HLRSDYLVAGWAQTK
+137 HLRSDYLAAGWAQTK

-166 FVSAYADFFTQ
+166 FVSAYADFLTQ

-192 PNGGVEFKGLASEVL
+192 PNGGVELKGLASEVL

-229 SSVEPYLSNSMSEAN
+229 SAVEPYLSNSMSEAN
-244 RDQIGSLIA
+244 REQIGSLIA
-253 SFWETIGSEIAQARS
+253 SLWETIGSEIAEARN

-278 TDLKAN
+278 SDLKAN
-284 LVGNALKVGLIDQI
+284 LVGNALKVGLIDHI

-308 KNKLGISEKDKLKLV
+308 KSKLGLSEKDKLKLV
-323 DYNDILAGNAA
+323 AYNDILAGNAA

-339 RDKIAIIYAQGPIL
+339 RDKIAVIYAQGPIL
-353 FGEGNETQIGE
+353 FGEGSETQIGD
-364 QVFVEAIEEAA
+364 QVFVEAIQEAA

-413 LVSMGN
+413 VVSMGN
-419 IAASG
+419 VAASG
-424 GYYIACNADTIFADP
+424 GYYIACNANTIFADP

-449 ATIPNVK
+449 ATIPNIK
-456 GFTDNIGINAEHV
+456 GFTDDIGIKAEHV

-479 PFEPI
+479 PFESI
-484 SSGFRKS
+484 SPGFRKS

-496 EHVYNTFKQRVA
+496 EYVYDTFKQRVA

-551 AALAEIEEYN
+551 AVLAEIEEYN
-561 LTSYPKVETD
+561 LTSYPKIETD
-571 FDDIFTLMSPFTAI
+571 FDDIFALMSPFAAI

-597 SAFIEASISEKN
+597 STFIEASTSEKN
-609 QAPRIQVRIP
+609 QAPRIQARIP
-619 FLLDIR
+619 FSLDIR

>member
-1 MFCANNEVVTRNL
+1 M
-14 KILTLL
+14 
-20 SSSISLSYICKK
+20 SPSISLSYICKK
-32 IAPMNFLRTFLASVL
+32 IAPMNFIRTFFASVL
-47 GTFTALFLG
+47 GTLTALFLG
-56 GIIFFML
+56 GIILFVL

-113 ESIQLIDLVTAIDL
+113 ESIQLIDLVTAIEL
-127 AKTNNKIKGI
+127 AKTNDKIKGI

-177 KGYYLASAADSIFVN
+177 KGYYLASVADSIFVN
-192 PNGGVEFKGLASEVL
+192 PNGGVELKGLASEVL

-229 SSVEPYLSNSMSEAN
+229 SAVEPYLSNSMSEAN
-244 RDQIGSLIA
+244 REQIGSLIA
-253 SFWETIGSEIAQARS
+253 SLWETIGSEIAEARN

-278 TDLKAN
+278 SDLKAN
-284 LVGNALKVGLIDQI
+284 LVGNALKVGLIDHI

-308 KNKLGISEKDKLKLV
+308 KSKLGLSEKDKLKLV

-339 RDKIAIIYAQGPIL
+339 RDKIAVIYAQGPIL
-353 FGEGNETQIGE
+353 FGEGSETQIGD

-413 LVSMGN
+413 VVSMGN
-419 IAASG
+419 VAASG
-424 GYYIACNADTIFADP
+424 GYYIACNANTIFADP

-449 ATIPNVK
+449 ATIPNIK
-456 GFTDNIGINAEHV
+456 GFTDDIGIKAEHV

-484 SSGFRKS
+484 SPGFRKS

-496 EHVYNTFKQRVA
+496 EHVYDTFKQRVA

-551 AALAEIEEYN
+551 AVLAEIEEYN

-571 FDDIFTLMSPFTAI
+571 FDDIFALMSPFAAI

-597 SAFIEASISEKN
+597 STFIEASTSEKN
-609 QAPRIQVRIP
+609 QAPRIQARIP
-619 FLLDIR
+619 FSLDIR

>member
-1 MFCANNEVVTRNL
+1 
-14 KILTLL
+14 
-20 SSSISLSYICKK
+20 
-32 IAPMNFLRTFLASVL
+32 MNFLRTFFASVL
-47 GTFTALFLG
+47 GTLTALFLG
-56 GIIFFML
+56 VIILFML

-72 SDDSSAAMI
+72 SNDSSAAMI
-81 QDNSVLSLKLNLP
+81 RDNSVLSLKLNLP
-94 IMDNVPGSQDF
+94 IMDNVPASQDF

-127 AKTNNKIKGI
+127 AKTNDKIKGI
-137 HLRSDYLVAGWAQTK
+137 HLRSDYLVAGWVQTK

-192 PNGGVEFKGLASEVL
+192 PNGGVELKGLASEVL

-229 SSVEPYLSNSMSEAN
+229 SAVEPYLSNSMSEAN
-244 RDQIGSLIA
+244 REQIGSLIA
-253 SFWETIGSEIAQARS
+253 SLWETIGSEIAEARS
-268 ISVAELDAIA
+268 ISVAELDVIA
-278 TDLKAN
+278 TNLEAN
-284 LVGNALKVGLIDQI
+284 LLGNALKVGLIDQI

-308 KNKLGISEKDKLKLV
+308 KNKLGLLEKDKLKLV

-353 FGEGNETQIGE
+353 FGEGNETQIGD

-375 KSKRVKAI
+375 KIKRVKAI

-413 LVSMGN
+413 VVSMGN
-419 IAASG
+419 VAASG
-424 GYYIACNADTIFADP
+424 GYYISCNADTIFADP

-456 GFTDNIGINAEHV
+456 GFTDDIGIKAEHV

-484 SSGFRKS
+484 SPGFRKS
-491 ALEGI
+491 ALESI
-496 EHVYNTFKQRVA
+496 EHVYDTFKQRVA

-529 LQAKENGLVDELGG
+529 LQAKKNGLVDELGG

-551 AALAEIEEYN
+551 AVLAEIEEYN

-571 FDDIFTLMSPFTAI
+571 FDDIFALMSPFTAI
-585 ETQIKSVLPREF
+585 ETQIKSLLPREF
-597 SAFIEASISEKN
+597 SAFVEASISGKN
-609 QAPRIQVRIP
+609 QVPRIQARIP
-619 FLLDIR
+619 FSLDIR

>member
-1 MFCANNEVVTRNL
+1 
-14 KILTLL
+14 
-20 SSSISLSYICKK
+20 
-32 IAPMNFLRTFLASVL
+32 MNFLRTFFASVL
-47 GTFTALFLG
+47 GTLTALFLG
-56 GIIFFML
+56 GIILFML
-63 IAGIASVVN
+63 IAGIASALN

-127 AKTNNKIKGI
+127 AKTNDKIKGI

-166 FVSAYADFFTQ
+166 FVSAYADFLTQ

-192 PNGGVEFKGLASEVL
+192 PNGGVELKGLASEVL

-229 SSVEPYLSNSMSEAN
+229 SAVEPYLSNSMSEAN
-244 RDQIGSLIA
+244 REQIGSLIA
-253 SFWETIGSEIAQARS
+253 SFWETIGSEIAEARN
-268 ISVAELDAIA
+268 ISAAELDAIA
-278 TDLKAN
+278 SDLKAN

-298 SYKSEYIELL
+298 TYKSEYIELL
-308 KNKLGISEKDKLKLV
+308 KSKLGLLEKDKLKLV
-323 DYNDILAGNAA
+323 DYNNILAGNAA

-353 FGEGNETQIGE
+353 FGEGNETQIGD

-413 LVSMGN
+413 VVSMGN
-419 IAASG
+419 VAASG
-424 GYYIACNADTIFADP
+424 GYYIACNANTIFADP

-449 ATIPNVK
+449 ATIPNIK
-456 GFTDNIGINAEHV
+456 GFTDDIGIKAEHV

-484 SSGFRKS
+484 SPGFRKS

-496 EHVYNTFKQRVA
+496 EHVYETFKQRVA
-508 DGRNLSLEEVEALAQ
+508 YGRNLSLEEVEALAQ

-529 LQAKENGLVDELGG
+529 SQAKENGLVDELGG

-551 AALAEIEEYN
+551 AVLAEIEEYN

-571 FDDIFTLMSPFTAI
+571 FDDIFALMSPFATI
-585 ETQIKSVLPREF
+585 ETQIKSAFPREF
-597 SAFIEASISEKN
+597 SAFIEASTSEKN
-609 QAPRIQVRIP
+609 QAPRIQARIP
-619 FLLDIR
+619 FSLDIR

>member
-1 MFCANNEVVTRNL
+1 
-14 KILTLL
+14 
-20 SSSISLSYICKK
+20 
-32 IAPMNFLRTFLASVL
+32 MNFLRTFFASVL
-47 GTFTALFLG
+47 GTLTALFLG
-56 GIIFFML
+56 GIILFML

-72 SDDSSAAMI
+72 SNDSSAAMI

-127 AKTNNKIKGI
+127 AKTNDKIKGI
-137 HLRSDYLVAGWAQTK
+137 HLRSDYLMAGWVQIK

-177 KGYYLASAADSIFVN
+177 KGYYLASASDSIFVN

-229 SSVEPYLSNSMSEAN
+229 SAVEPYLSNSMSEAN
-244 RDQIGSLIA
+244 REQIGSLIA
-253 SFWETIGSEIAQARS
+253 SLWETIGSEIAEARS
-268 ISVAELDAIA
+268 ISVAELDVIA
-278 TDLKAN
+278 TNLEAN
-284 LVGNALKVGLIDQI
+284 LLGNALKVGLIDQI

-308 KNKLGISEKDKLKLV
+308 KNKLGLLEKDKLKLV

-353 FGEGNETQIGE
+353 FGEGNETQIGD

-413 LVSMGN
+413 VVSMGN
-419 IAASG
+419 VAASG

-456 GFTDNIGINAEHV
+456 GFTDDIGIKAEHV

-484 SSGFRKS
+484 SPGFRKS
-491 ALEGI
+491 ALESI
-496 EHVYNTFKQRVA
+496 EHVYDTFKQRVA

-529 LQAKENGLVDELGG
+529 LQAKKNGLVDELGG

-551 AALAEIEEYN
+551 AVLAEIEEYN

-571 FDDIFTLMSPFTAI
+571 FDDIFALMSPFTAI
-585 ETQIKSVLPREF
+585 ETQIKSLLPREF
-597 SAFIEASISEKN
+597 SAFIEASISAKN
-609 QAPRIQVRIP
+609 QVPRIQARIP
-619 FLLDIR
+619 FSLDIR

>member
-1 MFCANNEVVTRNL
+1 M
-14 KILTLL
+14 
-20 SSSISLSYICKK
+20 SPSISLSYICKK
-32 IAPMNFLRTFLASVL
+32 IAPMNFIRTFFASVL
-47 GTFTALFLG
+47 GTLTALFLG
-56 GIIFFML
+56 GIILFML

-113 ESIQLIDLVTAIDL
+113 ESIQLIDLVTAIEL
-127 AKTNNKIKGI
+127 AKTNDKIKGI
-137 HLRSDYLVAGWAQTK
+137 HLRSDYLAAGWAQTK

-177 KGYYLASAADSIFVN
+177 KGYYLASAEDSIFVN
-192 PNGGVEFKGLASEVL
+192 PNGGVELKGLASEVL

-229 SSVEPYLSNSMSEAN
+229 SAVEPYLSNSMSEAN
-244 RDQIGSLIA
+244 REQIGSLIA
-253 SFWETIGSEIAQARS
+253 SLWETIGSEIAEARN

-278 TDLKAN
+278 SDLKAN
-284 LVGNALKVGLIDQI
+284 LVGNALKVGLIDHI

-308 KNKLGISEKDKLKLV
+308 KSKLGLSEKDKLKLV

-339 RDKIAIIYAQGPIL
+339 RDKIAVIYAQGPIL
-353 FGEGNETQIGE
+353 FGEGSETQIGD

-413 LVSMGN
+413 VVSMGN
-419 IAASG
+419 VAASG
-424 GYYIACNADTIFADP
+424 GYYIACNANTIFADP

-449 ATIPNVK
+449 ATIPNIK
-456 GFTDNIGINAEHV
+456 GFTDDIGIKAEHV

-484 SSGFRKS
+484 SPGFRKS

-496 EHVYNTFKQRVA
+496 EHVYDTFKQRVA

-551 AALAEIEEYN
+551 AVLSEIEEYN

-571 FDDIFTLMSPFTAI
+571 FDDIFALMSPFAAI

-597 SAFIEASISEKN
+597 STFIEASTSEKN
-609 QAPRIQVRIP
+609 QAPRIQARIP
-619 FLLDIR
+619 FSLDIR

>member
-1 MFCANNEVVTRNL
+1 M
-14 KILTLL
+14 
-20 SSSISLSYICKK
+20 SPSISLSYICKK
-32 IAPMNFLRTFLASVL
+32 IAPMNFIRTFFASVL
-47 GTFTALFLG
+47 GTLTALFLG
-56 GIIFFML
+56 GIILFVL

-113 ESIQLIDLVTAIDL
+113 ESIQLIDLVTAIEL
-127 AKTNNKIKGI
+127 AKTNDKIKGI
-137 HLRSDYLVAGWAQTK
+137 HLRSDYLAAGWAQTK

-192 PNGGVEFKGLASEVL
+192 PNGGVELKGLASEVL

-229 SSVEPYLSNSMSEAN
+229 SAVEPYLSNSMSEAN
-244 RDQIGSLIA
+244 REQIGSLIA
-253 SFWETIGSEIAQARS
+253 SLWETIGSEIAEARN

-278 TDLKAN
+278 SDLKAN
-284 LVGNALKVGLIDQI
+284 LVGNALKVGLIDHV

-308 KNKLGISEKDKLKLV
+308 KSKLGLSEKDKLKLV
-323 DYNDILAGNAA
+323 DYNDILAGNAS

-339 RDKIAIIYAQGPIL
+339 RDKIAVIYAQGPIL
-353 FGEGNETQIGE
+353 FGEGSETQIGD

-405 DAKKKKPL
+405 EAKKKKPL
-413 LVSMGN
+413 VVSMGN
-419 IAASG
+419 VAASG
-424 GYYIACNADTIFADP
+424 GYYIACNANTIFADP

-449 ATIPNVK
+449 ATIPNIK
-456 GFTDNIGINAEHV
+456 GFTDDIGIKAEHV

-484 SSGFRKS
+484 SPGFRKS

-496 EHVYNTFKQRVA
+496 ENVYDTFKQRVA

-551 AALAEIEEYN
+551 AVLAEIEEYN
-561 LTSYPKVETD
+561 LTSYPKIETD
-571 FDDIFTLMSPFTAI
+571 FDDIFALMSPFAAI

-597 SAFIEASISEKN
+597 STFIEASTSEKN

-619 FLLDIR
+619 FSLDIR

>member
-1 MFCANNEVVTRNL
+1 
-14 KILTLL
+14 
-20 SSSISLSYICKK
+20 
-32 IAPMNFLRTFLASVL
+32 MNFLRTFFASVL
-47 GTFTALFLG
+47 GTLTALFLG
-56 GIIFFML
+56 GIILFML

-81 QDNSVLSLKLNLP
+81 QENSVLSLKLNLP

-127 AKTNNKIKGI
+127 AKTNDKIKGI

-177 KGYYLASAADSIFVN
+177 KGYYLASVADSIFVN
-192 PNGGVEFKGLASEVL
+192 PNGGVELKGLASEVL

-229 SSVEPYLSNSMSEAN
+229 SAVEPYLSNSMSEAN
-244 RDQIGSLIA
+244 REQIGSLIA
-253 SFWETIGSEIAQARS
+253 SLWETIGSEIAEARK
-268 ISVAELDAIA
+268 ISVTELDAIA

-298 SYKSEYIELL
+298 AYKSEYVELL
-308 KNKLGISEKDKLKLV
+308 KNKLGLLEKDKLKLV

-353 FGEGNETQIGE
+353 FGEGNETQIGD

-413 LVSMGN
+413 IVSMGN
-419 IAASG
+419 VAASG

-456 GFTDNIGINAEHV
+456 GFTDDIGIKAEHV

-484 SSGFRKS
+484 SPGFRKS

-496 EHVYNTFKQRVA
+496 EHVYDTFKQRVA

-551 AALAEIEEYN
+551 AVLAEIEEYN

-571 FDDIFTLMSPFTAI
+571 FDDIFTLMNPFTAI